1 MEVKMHTRRLNPYA
15 DEKITVTSS
24 AVKTLTAN
32 TYQDVANR
40 KVAMAKIT
48 VEGGDM
54 HYRVTGDDPTSS
66 VGHKLTAGDIL
77 TLTNLLEIKKFK
89 AIADGGTDGILYVTY
104 YEFTE

>member
-1 MEVKMHTRRLNPYA
+1 MEVKIHTRRLNPYA

-32 TYQDVANR
+32 TYQDTPSR

-54 HYRVTGDDPTSS
+54 HYRVTGNNPSS
-66 VGHKLTAGDIL
+66 TVGHKLTAGDIL
-77 TLTNLLEIKKFK
+77 TLTNLLEIQKFK
-89 AIADGGTDGILYVTY
+89 VIADGASDGILYVTY